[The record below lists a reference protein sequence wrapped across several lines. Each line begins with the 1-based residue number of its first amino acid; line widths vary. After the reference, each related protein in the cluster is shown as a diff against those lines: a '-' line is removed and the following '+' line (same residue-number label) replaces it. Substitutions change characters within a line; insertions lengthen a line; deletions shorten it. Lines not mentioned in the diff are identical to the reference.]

1 MMAALKIL
9 IFKSAQK
16 SLALLQIFEITIY
29 LDKTHKM
36 YSKIV
41 ENVVEKFH
49 IGLIKF
55 WMFFHVWT
63 IIFVI

>member
-1 MMAALKIL
+1 MAALKIL

-29 LDKTHKM
+29 LYKTHKM

-55 WMFFHVWT
+55 
-63 IIFVI
+63 